1 MTATELSAEKIA
13 PPWRL
18 DLGAILLDSGETRF
32 RVWAPRAESVSVQLL
47 GGETSRTLPLRAD
60 VDGYFA
66 GTVGGARAGDCYFYR
81 LADGTERPDPASRF
95 QPQGVHGPSQIVDP
109 RAFSWQDLGWQGLPL
124 EECVIYELHVG
135 TFTAEG
141 TFAAAI
147 SRLDYLAELGVTAV
161 ELLGVVSLLDGLVA
175 LGVRLDHQL
184 GLIEFACRCHVLL
197 PVDRRGLADRVIEV
211 FRRLAGVGTRGWGW
225 AFVGDCVG

>member
-81 LADGTERPDPASRF
+81 LADGTARPDPASRF

-109 RAFSWQDLGWQGLPL
+109 RAFSWQAAPPKRGRKKARPGTGRALWCHQG
-124 EECVIYELHVG
+124 
-135 TFTAEG
+135 
-141 TFAAAI
+141 
-147 SRLDYLAELGVTAV
+147 S
-161 ELLGVVSLLDGLVA
+161 
-175 LGVRLDHQL
+175 
-184 GLIEFACRCHVLL
+184 
-197 PVDRRGLADRVIEV
+197 
-211 FRRLAGVGTRGWGW
+211 
-225 AFVGDCVG
+225 